1 MRETVVRGVVRTGW
15 RPAILAAAGLVI
27 PLVGFF
33 FTDSMDRADAPS
45 QTESVRVMSAFFA
58 IAFSVSAA
66 LHLLI
71 VVRWRRPWTRVTDRR
86 YSIPQLGVLVGG
98 VLWLVA
104 LATWSGPLALGLASC
119 ALVSVCSFVVFLILV
134 TE

>member
-1 MRETVVRGVVRTGW
+1 MVRGMVRTGW
-15 RPAILAAAGLVI
+15 RPPILAAAGLVI
-27 PLVGFF
+27 PLAGFL
-33 FTDSMDRADAPS
+33 FTDSMDRTDAAS
-45 QTESVRVMSAFFA
+45 QTELVRVMSAFFA
-58 IAFSVSAA
+58 IMFSVSAA

-86 YSIPQLGVLVGG
+86 YCIPQLGVLVGG

-104 LATWSGPLALGLASC
+104 LATWSGPVALGLASC
-119 ALVSVCSFVVFLILV
+119 ALVCVCSFVVFLVLV